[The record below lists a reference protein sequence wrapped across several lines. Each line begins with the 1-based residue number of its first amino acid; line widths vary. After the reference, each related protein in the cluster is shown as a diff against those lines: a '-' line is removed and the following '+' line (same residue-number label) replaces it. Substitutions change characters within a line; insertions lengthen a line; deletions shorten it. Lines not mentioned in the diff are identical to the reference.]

1 MSDILRKIEAYKR
14 TEISEAKVRVPFA
27 TLERKVREA
36 DPARGFIRALRD
48 KVSAGTPALI
58 AEVKKASPSKGLIRA
73 DFDPPMLARAYEANG
88 AACLSV
94 LTDGPSFQGKLDD
107 LVAARSAVRLPV
119 LRKDFLFDPYQV
131 YQARAAGADCILII
145 MACVNDR
152 EAKALNAAA
161 HDLNMDVLAEAH
173 DETELDRALAL
184 ETQLVGHQQPQFAR
198 FHRLAR
204 TQRALVPAHPQGK
217 AGGGGKR
224 HRLAR
229 RYFTTA
235 QGGRERVS
243 GGRDAD
249 AAGRCRRRHPRAAGD
264 ALNRMT
270 AEKLTHLNEA
280 GEARM
285 VDVSG
290 KARTTREAVA
300 QGLVVMA
307 PETLALCLSGQAKK
321 GDVFGAA
328 RIAGIFAAKKTH
340 ELIPLCHPLLLSKVE
355 VDVAPDEG
363 LLGLRVTARVKILGE
378 TGVEMEALTAVSV
391 ACLTIYDMLK
401 AADRGMRIEA
411 VKLLLK
417 TGGKSG
423 DYFGDGGPGLRE
435 SGDS

>member
-73 DFDPPMLARAYEANG
+73 NFDPPMLARAYEANG

-173 DETELDRALAL
+173 DEAELDRALGL
-184 ETQLVGHQQPQFAR
+184 ETQLVGINNRNLRDFTVSLELSE
-198 FHRLAR
+198 RLCQRIPKEKLAVAESGIGSPADISR
-204 TQRALVPAHPQGK
+204 LRKAGVNVFLVGETLMRQADVGAATRAL
-217 AGGGGKR
+217 
-224 HRLAR
+224 LA
-229 RYFTTA
+229 T
-235 QGGRERVS
+235 
-243 GGRDAD
+243 
-249 AAGRCRRRHPRAAGD
+249 P
-264 ALNRMT
+264 
-270 AEKLTHLNEA
+270 
-280 GEARM
+280 
-285 VDVSG
+285 
-290 KARTTREAVA
+290 
-300 QGLVVMA
+300 
-307 PETLALCLSGQAKK
+307 
-321 GDVFGAA
+321 
-328 RIAGIFAAKKTH
+328 
-340 ELIPLCHPLLLSKVE
+340 
-355 VDVAPDEG
+355 
-363 LLGLRVTARVKILGE
+363 
-378 TGVEMEALTAVSV
+378 
-391 ACLTIYDMLK
+391 
-401 AADRGMRIEA
+401 
-411 VKLLLK
+411 
-417 TGGKSG
+417 
-423 DYFGDGGPGLRE
+423 
-435 SGDS
+435 